1 VRKYAYA
8 ESRLQAYQAT
18 SAPSPTALLVG
29 QVHLS
34 EEQQADEADHPMQ
47 VQPPSFQAAPA
58 SGRTARAIAQ
68 QVRLREG
75 RLAKRSRQLTRVL
88 RWEPLLGVAVL
99 VCVGLLSVFGG
110 TLSPTTAAQQ
120 AGSPTGT
127 AAPFHATAK
136 TKDGKLTVALVIN
149 PNRAGPNGFQV
160 SVADARTGAPV
171 TNVGVSLY
179 TTILDMDMGTDTVNL
194 QPDGKGHFSATGDLV
209 MGGHWQI
216 RIQVRTPD
224 NTLHEAIVKMKTS
237 F

>member
-1 VRKYAYA
+1 
-8 ESRLQAYQAT
+8 
-18 SAPSPTALLVG
+18 
-29 QVHLS
+29 
-34 EEQQADEADHPMQ
+34 M
-47 VQPPSFQAAPA
+47 
-58 SGRTARAIAQ
+58 
-68 QVRLREG
+68 
-75 RLAKRSRQLTRVL
+75 
-88 RWEPLLGVAVL
+88 GVAVL

-110 TLSPTTAAQQ
+110 TLSPITAVQQ
-120 AGSPTGT
+120 AGSPSGT

-136 TKDGKLTVALVIN
+136 TKDGKLTVTLSIN
-149 PNRAGPNGFQV
+149 PNRAGPNGFQA

-224 NTLHEAIVKMKTS
+224 NTLHEAIVKVTTS